1 MNSCDQRQDNSYTRD
16 DDEPVFMA
24 IGRDSPGLLE
34 AIEKAGETLP
44 DFIEAFQAGRHSDQA
59 YVVKA
64 CFLGESED
72 DRAHIWVIVNQMQD
86 NDLVCSPIQ
95 IPTGFTGLKE
105 GELFLL
111 KQDQVEDWMIN
122 VDGLIHGGY
131 SLRLAREMTP
141 ESDRH
146 EFDKHIG
153 LQQFTDEK
161 P

>member
-1 MNSCDQRQDNSYTRD
+1 MNSCDESQQSAYHRD

-64 CFLGESED
+64 CFLGEDED
-72 DRAHIWVIVNQMQD
+72 DRAHIWVLVDQMQD
-86 NDLVCSPIQ
+86 DDLVCSPIQ
-95 IPTGFTGLKE
+95 IPTGFTGLEE
-105 GELFLL
+105 GEIFLL

-122 VDGLIHGGY
+122 VDGLIYGGY

-141 ESDRH
+141 KTGRA

-153 LQQFTDEK
+153 LHRFTDKK